1 VTAYN
6 DQGKLDE
13 STTECAFEKNEYP
26 EKWNYM
32 YGMSTFSLQL
42 NYFPSWL
49 QDQVAPTDTRRR
61 PDQRS
66 LENGDM
72 IKAAS
77 EKERLETKQRA
88 VRKHKESNKIEHVAA
103 YFKIEHH
110 DEDDQDYYVYNG
122 QYFEH
127 DRKNK
132 QWDRLPD
139 LFSEALPFEAS
150 N

>member
-26 EKWNYM
+26 EKWSYM
-32 YGMSTFSLQL
+32 YGMSHFSLQL

-49 QDQVAPTDTRRR
+49 KHEVAPTDTRRR

-77 EKERLETKQRA
+77 EKDRLEKKQRA
-88 VRKHKESNKIEHVAA
+88 VRKHKESQKIEHVAA
-103 YFKIEHH
+103 YFKVDHNDI
-110 DEDDQDYYVYNG
+110 DN
-122 QYFEH
+122 
-127 DRKNK
+127 
-132 QWDRLPD
+132 
-139 LFSEALPFEAS
+139 
-150 N
+150 